1 MLDAKLIRDDPER
14 VRAAMRSRNNS
25 WDVDAFLAADATR
38 REVLARLEDLRAQRN
53 ESSKAIG
60 ALMKQGAGAEADA
73 AKEQVRAINEQISA
87 LEAEQRAAED
97 AVHDLL
103 SAAPNLPD
111 PTVPVGRDETEN
123 VELKRWG
130 TPRDFAAEGFDPQP
144 HWDLGP
150 ALGIIDFERAVKLAE
165 SRFVLLGG
173 AGARLNRALISFMLD
188 THTAA
193 GFKEWWPPALA
204 NVETLYGTGQ
214 LPKFEDDLYKTATTS
229 DANVGY
235 QAQPDAAPAAPA
247 TAPALATASSI
258 AAAGKT
264 AGKLYLIPTAEVV
277 LTNIH
282 RGEVLDGARLPLR
295 YTAYTPCFRE
305 EAGSA
310 GRDTRGMIRVHQ
322 FDKVEMVKFATPET
336 SADELE
342 HMTLEAEKIL
352 ELLGLP
358 YRRIVLCTG
367 DMGFGARK
375 TYDLEVWMPSYG
387 AYKEIS
393 SCSNC
398 GDFQARRASIKYR
411 DPAAF
416 KGSRLVHTLN
426 GSGLAVGRTLAALL
440 ENYQQADGSVIIPEV
455 LRPYMGG
462 LERITSA
469 AEG

>member
-1 MLDAKLIRDDPER
+1 MLDARLIREDPER
-14 VRAAMRSRNNS
+14 VRSAMRSRSSAWNV
-25 WDVDAFLAADATR
+25 DVFLAADVRR
-38 REVLARLEDLRAQRN
+38 REVLGELESLQAQRN

-60 ALMKQGAGAEADA
+60 ALMKQGATADAEA
-73 AKEQVRAINEQISA
+73 AKEQVRAINEQIATLESA
-87 LEAEQRAAED
+87 QRAAEA
-97 AVHDLL
+97 AVTDLL
-103 SAAPNLPD
+103 ATAPNLPD
-111 PTVPVGRDETEN
+111 ASVPIGADETEN

-130 TPRDFAAEGFDPQP
+130 TPRDFDFAPQA

-150 ALGIIDFERAVKLAE
+150 RLSIIDFERAVKLAE
-165 SRFVLLGG
+165 SRFVLLAG
-173 AGARLNRALISFMLD
+173 AGARLERALINFMLD
-188 THTAA
+188 THADA

-204 NVETLYGTGQ
+204 NAETLYGTGQ

-229 DANVGY
+229 DANEGCSLGDKVC
-235 QAQPDAAPAAPA
+235 Q
-247 TAPALATASSI
+247 
-258 AAAGKT
+258 T
-264 AGKLYLIPTAEVV
+264 AGRLYLIPTAEVV

-282 RGEVLDGARLPLR
+282 RGEVLEVSQLPLR
-295 YTAYTPCFRE
+295 YAAYTPCFRE

-352 ELLGLP
+352 ELLELP
-358 YRRIVLCTG
+358 YRRVVLCTG
-367 DMGFGARK
+367 DMGFGATK
-375 TYDLEVWMPSYG
+375 TYDLEVWMPGYQD
-387 AYKEIS
+387 YREIS

-398 GDFQARRASIKYR
+398 GDFQARRAQIKYR
-411 DPAAF
+411 DPTQF

-440 ENYQQADGSVIIPEV
+440 ENYQQADGSVTIPEV

-462 LERITSA
+462 LEQII
-469 AEG
+469 AEDN